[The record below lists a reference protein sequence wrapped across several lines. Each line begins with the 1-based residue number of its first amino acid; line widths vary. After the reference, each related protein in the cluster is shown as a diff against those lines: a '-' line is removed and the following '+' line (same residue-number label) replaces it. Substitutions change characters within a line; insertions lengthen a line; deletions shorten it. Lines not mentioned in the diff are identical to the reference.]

1 MNDIFIVDLYVVKLI
16 TYFFIGLLLC
26 YYFYVQIEA
35 ILCLV

>member
-16 TYFFIGLLLC
+16 FFFVGLLLY